1 MGRGAVQRFVL
12 QANIE
17 RYQALIER
25 EVDPDQKSRLQRL
38 LDDEREAL
46 VALDL
51 AEGRL
56 EPKT

>member
-1 MGRGAVQRFVL
+1 MQRFVL